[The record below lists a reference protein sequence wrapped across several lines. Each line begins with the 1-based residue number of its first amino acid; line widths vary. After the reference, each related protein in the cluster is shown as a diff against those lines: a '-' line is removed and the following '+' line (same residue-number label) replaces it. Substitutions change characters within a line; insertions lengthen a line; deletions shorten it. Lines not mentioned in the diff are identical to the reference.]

1 MAIPLLRFFFG
12 TAKKGTKPPFTVL
25 CPVELPERFPPLWE
39 VAPSVV
45 GRCRPAFSERRP
57 KPVLLP
63 GSFYVPLRHRLS
75 DLSRFH
81 RLINIKLWQRKLL
94 PLPWSYHLKCEVSR
108 LNSWGPGVK
117 KSDCNLQSGFSNIIP
132 FVFAGSQA
140 VRSFG
145 KTGHRTAALAHQHL
159 ISLRQ
164 PVFRENVTAP
174 CILSSIRLCARIR
187 LG

>member
-1 MAIPLLRFFFG
+1 MVFFIQKRAQNRPLRFC
-12 TAKKGTKPPFTVL
+12 A
-25 CPVELPERFPPLWE
+25 PVELPERFPPLWE

-63 GSFYVPLRHRLS
+63 GSFCVPLRHRLS

-81 RLINIKLWQRKLL
+81 RPINIKLCQRKLI
-94 PLPWSYHLKCEVSR
+94 PLPRSYHLKCEVSR
-108 LNSWGPGVK
+108 LNSWDPGVK
-117 KSDCNLQSGFSNIIP
+117 KSDRKLQSDFSNIIP

-145 KTGHRTAALAHQHL
+145 KTGHPAAALAQQHL

-174 CILSSIRLCARIR
+174 CILSSIRLCARLPR
-187 LG
+187 PDAAV